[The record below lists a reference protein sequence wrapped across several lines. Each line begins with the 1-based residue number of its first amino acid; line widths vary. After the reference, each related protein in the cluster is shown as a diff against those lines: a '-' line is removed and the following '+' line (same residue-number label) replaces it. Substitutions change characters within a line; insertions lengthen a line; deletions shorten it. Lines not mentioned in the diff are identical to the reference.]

1 MYFQDVQAAA
11 FDFLTCGI
19 DCIGGFTFGVAVA
32 GAAADALVAAGAKC
46 PAAVFFTRAI
56 AGEQH
61 RSDIRGTARV
71 VEYAVELI
79 DGMRA
84 KGIAYFRAVK
94 GNAHDAIGT
103 TFAHVAVVGDI
114 GEVRKAV
121 HRTPLGGVK
130 RIIGAISSGC
140 SHAL

>member
-1 MYFQDVQAAA
+1 PATGGPAIDHGNNYFGHGANQTLYFQDVQAAA

-46 PAAVFFTRAI
+46 PAAIFFTRAI

-61 RSDIRGTARV
+61 CANIRGTARV

-79 DGMRA
+79 DGVRA
-84 KGIAYFRAVK
+84 KSIADLRTVK
-94 GNAHDAIGT
+94 SNTHDAISAA
-103 TFAHVAVVGDI
+103 FAGVTVV
-114 GEVRKAV
+114 
-121 HRTPLGGVK
+121 
-130 RIIGAISSGC
+130 S
-140 SHAL
+140 